1 MTRRSKMSLVP
12 VISIIKTSD
21 YFKTQIQ
28 SFLKNDIIIIIMEE
42 IHVYF
47 QLRSNW
53 CSANSLLTEFEG

>member
-1 MTRRSKMSLVP
+1 MTRRSKVSLVP

-28 SFLKNDIIIIIMEE
+28 SFLKNDIIIII
-42 IHVYF
+42 YF

>member
-47 QLRSNW
+47 QLRSN
-53 CSANSLLTEFEG
+53 